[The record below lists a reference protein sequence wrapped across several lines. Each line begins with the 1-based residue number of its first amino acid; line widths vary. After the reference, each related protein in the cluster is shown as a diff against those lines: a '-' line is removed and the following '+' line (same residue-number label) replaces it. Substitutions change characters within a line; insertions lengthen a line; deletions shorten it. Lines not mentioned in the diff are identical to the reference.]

1 MEPKTLK
8 SKELKL
14 KVNKSERS
22 SIYMMA
28 PIALGLV
35 VIFIIATTL

>member
-1 MEPKTLK
+1 MEPNSLK

-14 KVNKSERS
+14 KADKSGRS

-35 VIFIIATTL
+35 VIFLLATTI